1 VPKAFDSETAGPYRA
16 CLKQPLRDNGRV
28 QPMVQS
34 ERSGILLAL
43 LGFAILAFGD
53 AVIKSMA
60 GMWSP
65 IAVAALRFTIG
76 AAGLSFLLALR
87 EGAAGF
93 LPKNPWLQL
102 GRGLC
107 LSGATLTFF
116 SAIFVMPLAE
126 ATSLVFLAPILTA
139 LLSGPVLGEKVRP
152 ATFVASGIA
161 FVGVIVVLRPNLAE
175 VGLAALLP
183 LGAACCMALLML
195 ANRASAG
202 QGSPLSMQV
211 YMALVAAPVLWI
223 AAWSA
228 HNSGVAMFEIGMPSL
243 TVVLRSAIVAL
254 TASTAHWLV
263 FHGTTRAGAATVAPM
278 TYIQLIVAV
287 TLGWWWFGDRP
298 DLITLVGA
306 TIIIGAG
313 LFLWR
318 DNTRK
323 TVPTQA
329 TA

>member
-1 VPKAFDSETAGPYRA
+1 
-16 CLKQPLRDNGRV
+16 
-28 QPMVQS
+28 MVQS

-43 LGFAILAFGD
+43 AGFAILAFGD
-53 AVIKSMA
+53 GVIKTMA

-65 IAVAALRFTIG
+65 IAVAALRFAIG
-76 AAGLSFLLALR
+76 ATGLSILLALR
-87 EGAAGF
+87 EGRAGF
-93 LPKNPWLQL
+93 VPQRPWLQL

-107 LSGATLTFF
+107 LCGATLTFF

-161 FVGVIVVLRPNLAE
+161 FIGVIVVLRPNLAE

-183 LGAACCMALLML
+183 LGAACCMALLMI

-211 YMALVAAPVLWI
+211 FMALVAAPVLWI
-223 AAWSA
+223 AAWMGHHS
-228 HNSGVAMFEIGMPSL
+228 NIPMFAIAMPSPI
-243 TVVLRSAIVAL
+243 VILRTAVVAL

-263 FHGTTRAGAATVAPM
+263 FHGTTKAGAAVVAPM
-278 TYIQLIVAV
+278 TYVQLIVAV
-287 TLGWWWFGDRP
+287 ALGWWWFGDQP
-298 DLITLVGA
+298 DLITLAGA
-306 TIIIGAG
+306 AIIIGAG
-313 LFLWR
+313 LYLWR
-318 DNTRK
+318 DNARK
-323 TVPTQA
+323 IAPADA
-329 TA
+329 TT

>member
-1 VPKAFDSETAGPYRA
+1 MA
-16 CLKQPLRDNGRV
+16 
-28 QPMVQS
+28 QS

-43 LGFAILAFGD
+43 AGFAILAFGD

-76 AAGLSFLLALR
+76 AIGLSVLLAWR
-87 EGAAGF
+87 EGWAGF
-93 LPKNPWLQL
+93 RPRNPWLQL

-152 ATFVASGIA
+152 ATFAASAVA
-161 FVGVIVVLRPNLAE
+161 FVGVIVVLRPNLTD
-175 VGLAALLP
+175 VGLVALLP
-183 LGAACCMALLML
+183 LAAACCMALLML

-211 YMALVAAPVLWI
+211 YMALVAAPILWLAAFAGNLSGSPMLALGLPSDDVL
-223 AAWSA
+223 
-228 HNSGVAMFEIGMPSL
+228 
-243 TVVLRSAIVAL
+243 LRCAIVAV
-254 TASTAHWLV
+254 TASTAHWLI

-287 TLGWWWFGDRP
+287 ALGWWWFGDRP
-298 DLITLVGA
+298 DQWSMLGA
-306 TIIIGAG
+306 AVIIGAG
-313 LFLWR
+313 LYLWR
-318 DNTRK
+318 DNNRR
-323 TVPTQA
+323 PA
-329 TA
+329 IAGAPA

>member
-1 VPKAFDSETAGPYRA
+1 ME
-16 CLKQPLRDNGRV
+16 
-28 QPMVQS
+28 QS

-43 LGFAILAFGD
+43 AGFAVLAFGD

-76 AAGLSFLLALR
+76 AAGLSTLLAMR
-87 EGAAGF
+87 EGRAGF
-93 LPKNPWLQL
+93 RPKNPLLQL

-107 LSGATLTFF
+107 LCGATLTFF

-152 ATFVASGIA
+152 ATFVASAIA

-211 YMALVAAPVLWI
+211 YMALVAAPVLWL
-223 AAWSA
+223 AALA
-228 HNSGVAMFEIGMPSL
+228 GGTSGSPMFALGAPSID
-243 TVVLRSAIVAL
+243 VVLRCGIVAV
-254 TASTAHWLV
+254 TASTAHWLI
-263 FHGTTRAGAATVAPM
+263 FHGTTRAGAAIVAPM
-278 TYIQLIVAV
+278 TYVQLIVAV
-287 TLGWWWFGDRP
+287 SLGWWWFGDRP
-298 DLITLVGA
+298 DGVTMLGA
-306 TIIIGAG
+306 TVIIGAG
-313 LFLWR
+313 LYLWR

-323 TVPTQA
+323 MEVTEAPT
-329 TA
+329 

>member
-1 VPKAFDSETAGPYRA
+1 
-16 CLKQPLRDNGRV
+16 
-28 QPMVQS
+28 MVQS

-43 LGFAILAFGD
+43 AGFAVLAFGD
-53 AVIKSMA
+53 AVIKTMA

-65 IAVAALRFTIG
+65 IAVAAMRFTIG
-76 AAGLSFLLALR
+76 ALGLSTLLALR
-87 EGAAGF
+87 EGSVGF
-93 LPKNPWLQL
+93 RPKNPWLQL

-152 ATFVASGIA
+152 ATFVASAIA

-175 VGLAALLP
+175 VGLPALLP

-211 YMALVAAPVLWI
+211 YMALVAAPILWLAALAGKASGSPMFALGTPSTDVL
-223 AAWSA
+223 
-228 HNSGVAMFEIGMPSL
+228 
-243 TVVLRSAIVAL
+243 LRCGIVAI
-254 TASTAHWLV
+254 TASTAHWLI

-278 TYIQLIVAV
+278 TYVQLIVAV
-287 TLGWWWFGDRP
+287 SLGWWWFGDRP
-298 DLITLVGA
+298 DGVTILGA
-306 TIIIGAG
+306 SIIIGAG
-313 LFLWR
+313 LYLWR

-323 TVPTQA
+323 MEVAEAPA
-329 TA
+329 

>member
-1 VPKAFDSETAGPYRA
+1 M
-16 CLKQPLRDNGRV
+16 QH
-28 QPMVQS
+28 S

-43 LGFAILAFGD
+43 GGFAILAFGD

-65 IAVAALRFTIG
+65 IAVAAMRFTIG
-76 AAGLSFLLALR
+76 AAGLSTLLAIR
-87 EGAAGF
+87 EGWAGF
-93 LPKNPWLQL
+93 RPRNPWLQL

-107 LSGATLTFF
+107 LCGATLTFF

-152 ATFVASGIA
+152 ATFVASAIA

-175 VGLAALLP
+175 VGAAALLP
-183 LGAACCMALLML
+183 LAAACCMALLML

-211 YMALVAAPVLWI
+211 YMALVAAPVLWL
-223 AAWSA
+223 ATWVGHRSA
-228 HNSGVAMFEIGMPSL
+228 VPMLELQLPTATVA
-243 TVVLRSAIVAL
+243 LRCAIVAL
-254 TASTAHWLV
+254 TASTAHWLI

-287 TLGWWWFGDRP
+287 SLGWWWFDDRP
-298 DLITLVGA
+298 DAVSLLGA
-306 TIIIGAG
+306 SVIVGAG
-313 LFLWR
+313 LYLWH

-323 TVPTQA
+323 AEITKVPA
-329 TA
+329 